1 MRSPSPPSTVSDT
14 GPAVRFV
21 ALVLI
26 LVGALGMLVA
36 VFADSLGVGGAT
48 GFGWKQL
55 IAAIAGLV
63 LLLVGLAWLLQP
75 PGGSDPPNEPLEPLD

>member
-1 MRSPSPPSTVSDT
+1 MTTRSPSPPV
-14 GPAVRFV
+14 ARVV
-21 ALVLI
+21 ALLLVLGGGV
-26 LVGALGMLVA
+26 LLVA
-36 VFADSLGVGGAT
+36 SVFADQLQLSGGGT

-75 PGGSDPPNEPLEPLD
+75 LTGSGPDFDEPLETAEQPE